1 MFEIGCDL
9 FERNPKGGNFHL
21 LDKLWLIDSTDFL
34 KDTEDPV
41 VVKVTSKRFNYIFN
55 DGCPE

>member
-21 LDKLWLIDSTDFL
+21 LDKWWLIDSTDFL

-41 VVKVTSKRFNYIFN
+41 VVKSYI
-55 DGCPE
+55 EKV